1 MDGVCPFE
9 GMRREKSLAFLS
21 RAPHLVLSHPTA
33 LDLTLTVCLTTRR
46 MAQVVID
53 KKGVVVMRHDLRTPI
68 NSAEGMALL
77 DPNDVNAAD
86 ADRGTTTPDSI
97 GTKPAPGLLILR
109 DYQCKAADVVI
120 NAPPSKGVV
129 RLQVTK

>member
-1 MDGVCPFE
+1 
-9 GMRREKSLAFLS
+9 
-21 RAPHLVLSHPTA
+21 
-33 LDLTLTVCLTTRR
+33 

-53 KKGVVVMRHDLRTPI
+53 KKGVVVKRLDLRTP
-68 NSAEGMALL
+68 SAEGMALL
-77 DPNDVNAAD
+77 DPNGVNAAD
-86 ADRGTTTPDSI
+86 ADRGITPDSI

-129 RLQVTK
+129 RLQVTKQTWF